1 MSKLDVE
8 KTNQYSPDLKNGLSV
23 LGELL
28 DSPTQ
33 DGSAE
38 EEKLAEL
45 KRAMIYELPNK
56 ITINTPA
63 EMQVLVNL
71 AKRVSVYNDSG
82 DDPYRRL
89 FSRLRLKTQVIS
101 LTLDNFRILQSA
113 IEEMPL
119 GITQYLLN
127 KLRESAI
134 SETGGFEEVFESMEN
149 QDEKIVF
156 IGLLGHQSSDC
167 DALSYSQII
176 GAIIKELEESNEKT
190 AELLSERIEFV
201 VGKQSLT
208 VDDLKLVLR
217 VVSMSSDAA
226 IRLIWH
232 LGKIKE
238 PTEETAEET
247 ANVIAEIVKKDKSI
261 GWTLIEKINRID
273 SDNPD
278 LIIHPFVLAVQK
290 SDTLQDR
297 EKILILSKFLGYE
310 DYMNLTPRIILP
322 IDAEIIQ
329 DIDKICGIGE
339 THCYAGEVSFNRLLC
354 WSLEKTEPTP
364 EIIQAI
370 LRMGTSDIQYDIVSK
385 IEEEGLDEVILEMLD
400 GQELSPEALVNLGIL
415 FVNKISNSVFRQIVD
430 KMDDEA
436 IVTVF
441 EAARKNKL

>member
-1 MSKLDVE
+1 MSNPDRRMIE
-8 KTNQYSPDLKNGLSV
+8 QDSPDLKNGLSV
-23 LGELL
+23 LGKLL
-28 DSPTQ
+28 DSLTQ
-33 DGSAE
+33 DGSTE
-38 EEKLAEL
+38 EKKLAEL
-45 KRAMIYELPNK
+45 RRAVIQELPDK

-71 AKRVSVYNDSG
+71 AKRVSVCNDSS
-82 DDPYRRL
+82 DDPYWRL
-89 FSRLRLKTQVIS
+89 FSVLIFKTEVIS
-101 LTLDNFRILQSA
+101 LTLDNFQILQSA

-119 GITQYLLN
+119 DITRYLLN

-134 SETGGFEEVFESMEN
+134 SETGGFEKVFKSIEN
-149 QDEKIVF
+149 QHEKIVF
-156 IGLLGHQSSDC
+156 IGLLRHQSSDC
-167 DALSYSQII
+167 DALLYSQII
-176 GAIIKELEESNEKT
+176 GAIIKELEENNEKT
-190 AELLSERIEFV
+190 AELLSERIELV

-226 IRLIWH
+226 TRLIWH

-238 PTEETAEET
+238 PTEET

-261 GWTLIEKINRID
+261 GWTLIEKINKID
-273 SDNPD
+273 FDNPNP
-278 LIIHPFVLAVQK
+278 IIHPFVLAVQK

-310 DYMNLTPRIILP
+310 DYMNLIPHITLP

-329 DIDKICGIGE
+329 DIDKIWGIGVI
-339 THCYAGEVSFNRLLC
+339 HGWAGAASFDRLLYG
-354 WSLEKTEPTP
+354 SLEKTKPTP

-385 IEEEGLDEVILEMLD
+385 IEEEGLDKVILEMLD
-400 GQELSPEALVNLGIL
+400 GQELSPTALINLGIL
-415 FVNKISNSVFRQIVD
+415 FVNKIRSNILRQIVD
-430 KMDDEA
+430 KMEDEA
-436 IVTVF
+436 IATVF